1 MKKLI
6 TAIVCVLAVLLI
18 LLPAKNFI
26 VKTAVSGVVKTL
38 TGLTL
43 EIASLDVGIFKTAI
57 DIKGLKLHNPA
68 GFKDKLMLDM
78 PQIYVN
84 CDLGAFFRNKVHLRD
99 IKINLAEFVV
109 VKNAKGELNLNS
121 LRVVQD
127 KKQTKKAESKKK
139 ETKMPDLKIDL
150 LDFKIGKVIYKDY
163 SNGAEPSIQEF
174 NVNINERYE
183 NISDP
188 YVFISLIIVK
198 ALMNT
203 SIASLANFDLGPLEN
218 TAGDTLSKAQ
228 KIAGDTVA
236 KSAAAGKKIEKEFE
250 GKVGEATKGIG
261 NFFKS
266 EEKK

>member
-6 TAIVCVLAVLLI
+6 TVIVCVLVALLI

-26 VKTAVSGVVKTL
+26 AKTAVSGAVKTL
-38 TGLTL
+38 TGLTV

-68 GFKDKLMLDM
+68 GFKDKLMLNM

-84 CDLGAFFRNKVHLRD
+84 YDLGAFFRNKVHLRD
-99 IKINLAEFVV
+99 IKINLAEFIV

-127 KKQTKKAESKKK
+127 KKQTKEEPKKK
-139 ETKMPDLKIDL
+139 ESKLPNLKIDL
-150 LDFKIGKVIYKDY
+150 LDLKIGKVIYKDY
-163 SNGAEPSIQEF
+163 SNGVEPNTKEF

-188 YVFISLIIVK
+188 YVFTSLIIVK

-203 SIASLANFDLGPLEN
+203 SIAGLADFDLGPLKN
-218 TAGDTLSKAQ
+218 TAGATLSKAQ

-236 KSAAAGKKIEKEFE
+236 KSVDAGKKIEKEFE

-266 EEKK
+266 EEKR